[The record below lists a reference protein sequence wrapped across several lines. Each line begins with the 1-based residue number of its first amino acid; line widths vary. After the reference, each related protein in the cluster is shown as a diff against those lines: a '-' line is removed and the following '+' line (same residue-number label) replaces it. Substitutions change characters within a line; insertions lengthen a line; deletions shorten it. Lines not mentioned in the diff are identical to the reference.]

1 MRKYVQVRLGK
12 GNIYAEEALRDG
24 YVGVG
29 WFGNLDLTEQLAS
42 SETFRDFNRVMIP
55 RYLRDNPETK
65 KVAAGLFCG
74 FTYTVCKDLQI
85 GDIVLSPRNTSI
97 YLIGRVTSGY
107 EYFPGTHT
115 PHRRRVEWLETRV
128 EKESFSK
135 PLRNSLGSIGTVS
148 DVSSHSTEIERILSG
163 TSKET
168 FSAEVQES
176 ENVNSFALE
185 SHLENFL
192 IENWSSTDFA
202 KKYDIYQE
210 GGEILGKQY
219 RTDTGRI
226 DILAI
231 SKDGKEFLVI
241 ELKKDK
247 SADRVVGQVQR
258 YMGDVLEEI
267 AEEGQTVRGVII
279 ALEDDLGVKRA
290 LSVTSNID
298 FYRYRIDF
306 KLI

>member
-1 MRKYVQVRLGK
+1 VKKYVQVRLGRA
-12 GNIYAEEALRDG
+12 NVYAEEALKDG

-29 WFGNLDLTEQLAS
+29 WFGNLDLSEKLQAA
-42 SETFRDFNRVMIP
+42 ETFRHFNRVMIP
-55 RYLRDNPETK
+55 IYLESNPNTK

-85 GDIVLSPRNTSI
+85 GDIVLSPRSASL
-97 YLIGRVTSGY
+97 YLIGRVTSDY

-115 PHRRRVEWLETRV
+115 PHRRRVEWLETRI
-128 EKESFSK
+128 EKETFSK

-148 DVSSHSTEIERILSG
+148 DVSTHALEIERFLSG
-163 TSKET
+163 TTNAASSGIEP
-168 FSAEVQES
+168 EVES
-176 ENVNSFALE
+176 VNSFALE

-202 KKYDIYQE
+202 KRYDIYQE

-231 SKDGKEFLVI
+231 SKDGQEFLVI
-241 ELKKDK
+241 ELKKGK
-247 SADRVVGQVQR
+247 SADGVVGQVQR

-298 FYRYRIDF
+298 FYRYRVDF